1 MTAAPN
7 PLLYAALGVV
17 GALAIYFDVRTRS
30 LPDWLT
36 VGGSLLG
43 LGLALATGGWPAF
56 KLALAGGV
64 CGLGVFWLLWT
75 LGMMGFGDVLLMA
88 ACGAILGWPLVLH
101 GLLYATFAG
110 ALLGLGYSAARGN
123 LSRVFRNL
131 WTALA
136 STFNPHR
143 PRVRLKSLPTDELP
157 YAVAVVVGGVLASL
171 IPHVPVLS
179 LL

>member
-1 MTAAPN
+1 MSAEPN
-7 PLLYAALGVV
+7 PLLYAALGVI
-17 GALAIYFDVRTRS
+17 GGLAVVFDLRTRS

-36 VGGSLLG
+36 LGGALLG
-43 LGLALATGGWPAF
+43 LGLSWASGGWPALQ
-56 KLALAGGV
+56 LALAGGV

-88 ACGAILGWPLVLH
+88 ACGTILGWPLVVH

-136 STFNPHR
+136 STFNPRR
-143 PRVRLKSLPTDELP
+143 PRVRLQSLPTDEIP
-157 YAVAVVVGGVLASL
+157 YAVAIVVGSVLASL
-171 IPHVPVLS
+171 VPHVPVLS